1 MTSPQYPHITVQ
13 LLDKDGNAWGIIAGV
28 SRKLRDAGVPAPK
41 VEEYNEEAMA
51 GDYNNLLRVTME
63 WVEVS

>member
-1 MTSPQYPHITVQ
+1 MTSPQYPHVSVQ
-13 LLDKDGNAWGIIAGV
+13 LTGMDGNAWGILARV
-28 SRKLRDAGVPAPK
+28 SRALRDAGVPTPK

-63 WVEVS
+63 WVEVF